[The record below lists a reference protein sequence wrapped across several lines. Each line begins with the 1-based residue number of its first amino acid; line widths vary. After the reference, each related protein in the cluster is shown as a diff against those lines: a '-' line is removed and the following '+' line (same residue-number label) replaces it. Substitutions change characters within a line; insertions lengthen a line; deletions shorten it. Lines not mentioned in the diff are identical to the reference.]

1 MLVNKEFAPDK
12 IQSPMYYMWVTFRR
26 NNISFTALCLVFM
39 LLFIT
44 IFGDLLA
51 LYVAP
56 HHDIQENLL
65 PPYWIDGGYSF
76 HILGTDSIGQDLL
89 SRLIKGIQLTL
100 GGAIITT
107 LAIIFIGLPMGGSSA
122 LMKGSVASVLHHFFD
137 VFLAIPALLI
147 AFMIVF
153 LFGASYE
160 YCLLAVLLS
169 LLPQFI
175 RGIYLCVESELNNQY
190 IISLRLDGATNLRIL
205 RFGIIPNILEPLVTL
220 INRIFTLAI
229 LEIATLGFLGFGS
242 KAYDAELGALVFEGM
257 NYIFSSPWLILF
269 PGIAL
274 FCIVLIFNIL
284 AEGIRHAI
292 IEVADE

>member
-1 MLVNKEFAPDK
+1 MSVNKEFAPDK
-12 IQSPMYYMWVTFRR
+12 IQSPMYYMWLTFRR

-39 LLFIT
+39 LLFIA
-44 IFGDLLA
+44 IFGNLLA
-51 LYVAP
+51 PYVAP

-100 GGAIITT
+100 GGAIATT
-107 LAIIFIGLPMGGSSA
+107 LAIIFIGLPMGASGA
-122 LMKGSVASVLHHFFD
+122 LMKGTVASVLHHFFD

-160 YCLLAVLLS
+160 HCLLAVLLS

-175 RGIYLCVESELNNQY
+175 RGIYLCVEAELNNQY

-220 INRIFTLAI
+220 TNRIFTLVI

-242 KAYDAELGALVFEGM
+242 KAYDAELGSLISEGM
-257 NYIFSSPWLILF
+257 DYIFSSPWLILF

-292 IEVADE
+292 IEVEDE